1 MMSRALKEAWSLVSC
16 AVGVSVDVVPATVDT
31 TSTSHILILGA
42 DGGSEPS
49 AGWPMVESYASEST
63 LVLGMRSLE
72 GGGGSAAAVHHPFVS
87 SREHALEWHLSGD
100 VYSEALSD
108 VSCNEC
114 VATASALLKASC
126 DLRPVY
132 TLSIEAS
139 KVVQVVMEAASGWP
153 VGYRLADKCDDLNEL
168 YGEAGVAAMCRAHAC
183 S

>member
-1 MMSRALKEAWSLVSC
+1 M
-16 AVGVSVDVVPATVDT
+16 
-31 TSTSHILILGA
+31 
-42 DGGSEPS
+42 
-49 AGWPMVESYASEST
+49 
-63 LVLGMRSLE
+63 
-72 GGGGSAAAVHHPFVS
+72 
-87 SREHALEWHLSGD
+87 
-100 VYSEALSD
+100 
-108 VSCNEC
+108 SCNEC

-168 YGEAGVAAMCRAHAC
+168 YGEVGVAAMCKAHAC